1 MNEPLDNPPT
11 PRSYP
16 KPSCSD
22 EVEDTDDTQ
31 IPSEVHQTTPTP
43 HSYPKPS
50 CSDKLEDTDNIHIL
64 GDVHQEP
71 FKIDQGVN
79 ESPRIKDAFSDE

>member
-1 MNEPLDNPPT
+1 MNKPLLDGTEPTTPT

-22 EVEDTDDTQ
+22 ELEDTDD
-31 IPSEVHQTTPTP
+31 
-43 HSYPKPS
+43 
-50 CSDKLEDTDNIHIL
+50 IHIL

-71 FKIDQGVN
+71 FKIERGIN
-79 ESPRIKDAFSDE
+79 ESPRVKDAFSTNE